1 MITSLVLFENVK
13 KECSRVDDT
22 DMSVEKRLNDIPPP
36 NVVVEQR
43 NLPVFQLCNVERG
56 RGNFTA

>member
-13 KECSRVDDT
+13 KECSRGDNADV
-22 DMSVEKRLNDIPPP
+22 SIGKRLNDIAPP